1 MPGLSSIGYYEYHR
15 CVKFHCGSNYVYQ
28 NKQYNDKINLV
39 KTEAQRD
46 GKVEGRIIPLMS

>member
-1 MPGLSSIGYYEYHR
+1 MKVNDAHHR
-15 CVKFHCGSNYVYQ
+15 SVKFHCISSYVYQ